1 MPKVKVVICPYCGD
15 TQPSG
20 DRCRHC
26 KGLFEPLSRQATHN
40 AMGPWFV
47 RDPNNPFQPGC
58 SYETLV
64 KLIDAGRVSKY
75 TIIRG
80 PTTKQFWTIA
90 KHTPGVAHL
99 LGYCHHCDAAVNKK
113 DLGCP
118 QCGAPFGAYL
128 DRNFLGLP
136 EVKPMPGDVDPSDTS
151 PGQWTAREV
160 LRPTAPGLSSFGTD
174 EELMAGGS
182 RFEGVT
188 HGAASALASAPAVAT
203 AQPAPPPSIGL
214 DVDASYLAARQ
225 RTLERQIARQKQ
237 TVRMLVILLVLAF
250 AVAGVSGIIAYQK
263 NRPAP
268 STGGGGL
275 GGTIGETRESD
286 GAVDGVTKLP
296 PGGTGGVVDGGS
308 EVADDGDT
316 AHPGTPGSTPPGAG
330 AAPGDPGGA
339 GVDGSPPGNG
349 DAPVDSPFLVE
360 VEQARALARQSEN
373 ADLDLDE
380 RIKAMK
386 QAIDILKRV
395 LASSP
400 ESERP
405 ADLPE
410 LIAAYERALKKLEL
424 KKFFP

>member
-20 DRCRHC
+20 ERCRHC

-99 LGYCHHCDAAVNKK
+99 LGYCHHCDAAVNRK

-136 EVKPMPGDVDPSDTS
+136 EIKPMPGDVDPSDSS
-151 PGQWTAREV
+151 PGQWTTRDV

-182 RFEGVT
+182 RFESVT
-188 HGAASALASAPAVAT
+188 HGAAAVASVPAAAASPALT
-203 AQPAPPPSIGL
+203 AGL
-214 DVDASYLAARQ
+214 DAEASYLAARQ
-225 RTLERQIARQKQ
+225 RTLERQIMRQRQ
-237 TVRMLVILLVLAF
+237 TVRLLAILLVLAF
-250 AVAGVSGIIAYQK
+250 AVAGVSGVIAYQK
-263 NRPAP
+263 NRP
-268 STGGGGL
+268 T
-275 GGTIGETRESD
+275 
-286 GAVDGVTKLP
+286 
-296 PGGTGGVVDGGS
+296 PGPTGGVTPRDARMSESTDSLRDGDTTAAGGATGLPGDAGS
-308 EVADDGDT
+308 EVGGDSSDGGENKPGAAPPGAAEGDSGDT
-316 AHPGTPGSTPPGAG
+316 AEEGDATSRSN
-330 AAPGDPGGA
+330 GDPPA
-339 GVDGSPPGNG
+339 
-349 DAPVDSPFLVE
+349 DSPFMVE
-360 VEQARALARQSEN
+360 IEQAKALARQSEKTE
-373 ADLDLDE
+373 LDLDE

-395 LASSP
+395 LASAP
-400 ESERP
+400 ESARP
-405 ADLPE
+405 ADLPD
-410 LIAAYERALKKLEL
+410 LIATYERGLKKLEL